1 MRSAMRSPFGLSA
14 CGAAATLMCPLAAAA
29 APPDVPATPAA
40 IVVSQYASHLHV
52 VPPLGL
58 AALSQWSSQR
68 EICTAFQVSARA
80 TAVPDVAVT
89 STGLGAA
96 QFSIADTPSTRAS
109 VLRLGTVDANGHR
122 LLMCLEADLVPN
134 PGDTIQGNIL
144 VLGGTDTPVAVP
156 INLDRPVTDPPSAA
170 FAWFLAL
177 VVPAF
182 ITLGAA
188 WITARIAERR
198 KQKARFERF
207 IDLAYG
213 DLQDFFG
220 THFQTLYA
228 EPVDDRSFAQKVE
241 HALREQRIWTRIP
254 DRERRRLLQCLRTG
268 RRDTIRRDLQ
278 AIFSDWKSKL
288 EDPREAGAGV

>member
-1 MRSAMRSPFGLSA
+1 
-14 CGAAATLMCPLAAAA
+14 
-29 APPDVPATPAA
+29 
-40 IVVSQYASHLHV
+40 

-96 QFSIADTPSTRAS
+96 QFSIAETPSTRAS

-144 VLGGTDTPVAVP
+144 VLGGTDTPVAVS